1 MKIPRLA
8 DSFVVFA
15 IISLSGLSLAQQP
28 GPEVPKPGPS
38 VEKNPAIDVAS
49 LLAKARDLGAVK
61 DWKALRGIGREIVA
75 AEPDNLEGNA
85 WLGIA
90 SANAGFCKE
99 GIVPLT
105 KAFNA
110 HAAVAGVPKALGRCL
125 GTRPANRILAGRA
138 WLAAARDDK
147 DGDEALKAA
156 KLLAGNPKAAPQL
169 FDAYAYA
176 DERGK
181 LPDGALPDFASA
193 AEAARKTSDAKS
205 IYERAIKNAPEDR
218 TLLLALARLD
228 LKLKDATGAQQIA
241 DRLLAT
247 NPSDQDA
254 VIVRADAAAMLAD
267 PVSEEKV
274 LREALIKQSQNPA
287 LKKRL
292 AIALGHQARARI
304 DAQEPKSARGL
315 AEEALKL
322 DAENVPAKES
332 LARVLWGDGNRAKAA
347 QVLGKIADSPDSE
360 ISGEGLR
367 IAAEVAMDT
376 RDLKRAKTLL
386 DRAGRLG
393 SEHLATSQARL
404 TYLKGDFSAAEKRI
418 AAYLALSPDDGEAL
432 RLGGDIAYDSGRI
445 RTARDRYERADTTGS
460 LPLAGQGRLCEIRA
474 RDNDYEGAR
483 RACEKALRGGQD
495 DAAVHANL
503 GLALAR
509 LRDRDGARK
518 EIEIAILKGASDKS
532 TQLVRGLIA
541 ESDGRDGDALEFYDK
556 VLAVD
561 SGNVEANTQ
570 SGKLLLKRA
579 KYHEA
584 AIRLGKAFRA
594 NPRSYDLAVALAKA
608 QFGTGALGDAQKT
621 IRGIPEGAID
631 DATRLGL
638 DGQVQHALGNY
649 KKANELFAR
658 ALQKSPN
665 NAELLALQGENYLNL
680 PHYEKAIQLLEAAQK
695 EDPSRLDVSERLAR
709 LYAETGDAD
718 KAAKQLARID
728 SSENATTPP
737 QRRSSDSRDLR
748 RVAVSKDF
756 EAIGSI
762 DDPML
767 AGLGRVLK
775 DAVAADISLS
785 PYIEVIDH
793 TDENQDL
800 VRDARDN
807 MRAKGVAGTS
817 KAPERYARY
826 ALSGS
831 YQMVGDSM
839 QLSCAITDI
848 NTRQSYRGSA
858 AGSKDRWTEIEKR
871 AVLEMLATFVPLSP
885 EERASLERAALK
897 RAQRGNLESVVLMKD
912 ADDAKHRG
920 DYRAALQYLE
930 EAHAADLGNARAFA
944 ELVRVRKEVTRLN
957 RVAVLATQKIGD
969 VDDAFVL
976 GLRYTLSSKLSGVH
990 GIQVIDNNLVD
1001 SVLRAERDYLIENR
1015 ENIDPQTLPQ
1025 AAATQIAANVI
1036 MQPFIQGHGDGITVG
1051 ATLIQMSDGRILL
1064 GDQVTG
1070 TRANLLDIQNE
1081 LALDI
1086 VRKLYGEP
1094 TEQEM
1099 AILLKK
1105 QSMEEYQQDMA
1116 ELARLRAE
1124 RRIGFQ
1130 SPQLALDEEP
1140 HVNTKPR
1147 ATKGHLTTPKTPS
1160 STLIRP
1166 PAPHRPVNGSRGG
1179 WTVAGL
1185 VTAGVG
1191 LVGIGAGVYYGQR
1204 ARSIADELTSS
1215 QYFNSQRDN
1224 ERKTAITLQYV
1235 GYTVGGVAV
1244 ASGLVMYLLGTRSSN
1259 IALVPQAASGYAG
1272 ISIQGYLQ

>member
-1 MKIPRLA
+1 LA
-8 DSFVVFA
+8 DSFIFLA
-15 IISLSGLSLAQQP
+15 IISLSGLSLAQQQ
-28 GPEVPKPGPS
+28 GAEAPKPAPS
-38 VEKNPAIDVAS
+38 AEKMPVADVAS
-49 LLAKARDLGAVK
+49 LLSKARDLAAAK
-61 DWKALRGIGREIVA
+61 DWKILKGIGREIVV
-75 AEPDNLEGNA
+75 AEPDNVEGNA

-90 SANAGFCKE
+90 SANAGSCRE
-99 GIVPLT
+99 AIEPLT

-110 HAAVAGVPKALGRCL
+110 RAAVAGVPKALARCL
-125 GTRPANRILAGRA
+125 GTRPTNRILAGRA

-156 KLLAGNPKAAPQL
+156 KFLSGTPKAAPQL

-181 LPDGALPDFASA
+181 LPDGTLPDYASA
-193 AEAARKTSDAKS
+193 AEAAKKLNEAKI

-218 TLLLALARLD
+218 SLLLALARLD
-228 LKLKDATGAQQIA
+228 VKMKDGNGAQQIA

-254 VIVRADAAAMLAD
+254 VIVRADAAATLAD
-267 PVSEEKV
+267 PVSEERV
-274 LREALIKQSQNPA
+274 LREALLKQPQNLA

-292 AIALGHQARARI
+292 AVALGHQARARI
-304 DAQEPKSARGL
+304 DAHEPKSARGL
-315 AEEALKL
+315 AEEALRL

-332 LARVLWGDGNRAKAA
+332 LVRVLWGEGNRVKAA

-367 IAAEVAMDT
+367 IAAEIAMDT
-376 RDLKRAKTLL
+376 KDFKRAKTLL

-393 SEHLATSQARL
+393 SDHIATSQARL
-404 TYLKGDFSAAEKRI
+404 TYLKGDFGVAEKKI
-418 AAYLALSPDDGEAL
+418 AAYLTLSPDDGEAL

-445 RTARDRYERADTTGS
+445 RTARDRYERADAAGA
-460 LPLAGQGRLCEIRA
+460 LPLAGQGRLCEIRV
-474 RDNDYEGAR
+474 RDNDYRGAR

-495 DAAVHANL
+495 DAAIHANL

-541 ESDGRDGDALEFYDK
+541 EADGRDGDALEFYDK
-556 VLAVD
+556 VLAID
-561 SGNVEANTQ
+561 SGNVEANAQ

-584 AIRLGKAFRA
+584 AIRLGKASRA
-594 NPRSYDLAVALAKA
+594 NPRDYDLAVALAKA

-695 EDPSRLDVSERLAR
+695 ADPSRLDVSERLAR

-718 KAAKQLARID
+718 KAAEQLARID
-728 SSENATTPP
+728 RSERAAFP
-737 QRRSSDSRDLR
+737 QQRPSNDSKEFR
-748 RVAVSKDF
+748 RVSVNKNF

-775 DAVAADISLS
+775 DAVTADISLS

-793 TDENQDL
+793 TDENQAL
-800 VRDARDN
+800 VRDGRDN
-807 MRAKGVAGTS
+807 LQAKGVAGAS
-817 KAPERYARY
+817 KAPERFARY

-848 NTRQSYRGSA
+848 NTRQSYRGTA

-871 AVLEMLATFVPLSP
+871 AVLEMLSTFVPLSP

-897 RAQRGNLESVVLMKD
+897 RAQRGNLESIVRMKD
-912 ADDAKHRG
+912 AEDAKRRG

-930 EAHAADLGNARAFA
+930 EAHAADLGNARALA
-944 ELVRVRKEVTRLN
+944 ELVRVRKEVSRLN
-957 RVAVLATQKIGD
+957 RVAVLAARKIGE
-969 VDDAFVL
+969 VDDDLVI
-976 GLRYTLSSKLSGVH
+976 GLRYTLSSKLASVH
-990 GIQVIDNNLVD
+990 GIQVIDNDLVD
-1001 SVLRAERDYLIENR
+1001 TVLKAERDYLIENR

-1025 AAATQIAANVI
+1025 AAATQIAANVL
-1036 MQPFIQGHGDGITVG
+1036 MQPFMQGHGDGITVG
-1051 ATLIQMSDGRILL
+1051 ATLIQMSDGQILF

-1070 TRANLLDIQNE
+1070 TRANLLDLQNA

-1094 TEQEM
+1094 SEQEM

-1105 QSMEEYQQDMA
+1105 QSMEEYQHDME
-1116 ELARLRAE
+1116 ELARLRA
-1124 RRIGFQ
+1124 GVS
-1130 SPQLALDEEP
+1130 SPQPMPATTLANAPTTLPRLDETSRFGGP
-1140 HVNTKPR
+1140 VAAKRLQIAGIYLGGVGLTSVAIAFGYYLHARSLSDR
-1147 ATKGHLTTPKTPS
+1147 ASNQTSYNASDYAAGHDAEHMQWIFYSVGAAALGGGAALFILGNRMSRMSGVAVTPLVS
-1160 STLIRP
+1160 
-1166 PAPHRPVNGSRGG
+1166 
-1179 WTVAGL
+1179 AG
-1185 VTAGVG
+1185 TAGVSAQ
-1191 LVGIGAGVYYGQR
+1191 GA
-1204 ARSIADELTSS
+1204 
-1215 QYFNSQRDN
+1215 F
-1224 ERKTAITLQYV
+1224 
-1235 GYTVGGVAV
+1235 
-1244 ASGLVMYLLGTRSSN
+1244 
-1259 IALVPQAASGYAG
+1259 
-1272 ISIQGYLQ
+1272 